1 MVLHSSPNSFLDV
14 EQCRIPET
22 WENGLA
28 PSLEV
33 PWLTGLEMGL
43 GLILMILEYAHD
55 IVTRLPQ
62 SDKWSFYTSQLQP

>member
-1 MVLHSSPNSFLDV
+1 MWFFIHHPNSFLDV

-55 IVTRLPQ
+55 IVHTP
-62 SDKWSFYTSQLQP
+62 STV